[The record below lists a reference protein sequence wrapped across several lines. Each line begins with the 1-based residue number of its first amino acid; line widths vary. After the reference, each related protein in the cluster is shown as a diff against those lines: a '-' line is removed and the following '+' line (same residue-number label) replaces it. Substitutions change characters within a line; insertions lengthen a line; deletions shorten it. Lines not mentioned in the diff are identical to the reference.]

1 MGAEVSLATIRNGS
15 LPAVQF
21 DNEYLKFT
29 QILISTPLAT
39 ATTSV
44 GSQERISNRI
54 ERSLPYSF

>member
-29 QILISTPLAT
+29 QILITTPLAT
-39 ATTSV
+39 ATSSV
-44 GSQERISNRI
+44 GSQESSKI
-54 ERSLPYSF
+54 EEMAVYSL